1 MMADE
6 TILKRILTNLSAN
19 EIHYGTGWLQI
30 TVTEDDLIVVFFE
43 NEIADGECPDV
54 ERTFELLNTAD
65 ASRSRSGSGS
75 GLYIVKL
82 PAERMAEKVSAN
94 LTEPAGSLSDWP
106 LKKHNIQLS
115 AYSVSTAPA
124 AARSPSS
131 NTRWMWRARYI
142 FSWEVRG
149 MRKVSLV

>member
-1 MMADE
+1 ME
-6 TILKRILTNLSAN
+6 PLLSRIPLHHILTDILLSFSFRL
-19 EIHYGTGWLQI
+19 Y
-30 TVTEDDLIVVFFE
+30 
-43 NEIADGECPDV
+43 DGECSDV
-54 ERTFELLNTAD
+54 ERMFELLNTAD
-65 ASRSRSGSGS
+65 ASRSRSGSGI

-149 MRKVSLV
+149 MWKVSLV

>member
-1 MMADE
+1 MKEKCLTPAITLPDASACVMADE
-6 TILKRILTNLSAN
+6 TILKRIFTNPSAN
-19 EIHYGTGWLQI
+19 AIHYGTGWLQI
-30 TVTEDDLIVVFFE
+30 TVTEDDLIVVFFK

-54 ERTFELLNTAD
+54 EQMT
-65 ASRSRSGSGS
+65 
-75 GLYIVKL
+75 
-82 PAERMAEKVSAN
+82 EKVSAN
-94 LTEPAGSLSDWP
+94 LTKPAGSLSDWP
-106 LKKHNIQLS
+106 LKKHIIQLS

-149 MRKVSLV
+149 MRNVSLV